1 MDELEY
7 KALIKDCAKL
17 KPSWFQGM
25 QLISIPFLLIAI
37 ALYLN
42 TFSGLIWFL
51 GQILIFAAFTQLFV
65 VVHEAG
71 HNSLLPNTKANII
84 IGNIASIFAVVPFF
98 SWKLIHRQHHLLT
111 GWRDR
116 DPTTKIQV
124 SDEVKNLSQLQ
135 IFINNLCWKLWIP
148 LFSFYYRAG
157 TYWNAKSVL
166 WAIKSPA
173 DRVKIFTNIALLIG
187 LYGFLFYFYGGFIVS
202 NFLLGFYMSLAA
214 MDVIML
220 SQHSHIP
227 MPVSEGQKV
236 KNFSNKDQVQYT
248 RSLLMPKF
256 MAKYLF
262 LNFNYHELHHL
273 LPTLPCYYLDK
284 IDIKFSNTENFF
296 NWMKRAKRIDAVTL
310 VFKTRKETN
319 LNI

>member
-7 KALIKDCAKL
+7 KALIREYAKL
-17 KPSWFQGM
+17 SPNWFQGIH
-25 QLISIPFLLIAI
+25 LFLLPFILMGLGI
-37 ALYLN
+37 LLN
-42 TFSGLIWFL
+42 SYGGIFWLL
-51 GQILIFAAFTQLFV
+51 GQFLMYCAFTQLFV
-65 VVHEAG
+65 IVHEAG

-84 IGNIASIFAVVPFF
+84 VGNIASIFAIVPFF

-124 SDEVKNLSQLQ
+124 SDEAKNLSKLQ
-135 IFINNLCWKLWIP
+135 IAINSFCWKLWIP

-157 TYWNAKSVL
+157 TYWNIQSVL
-166 WAIKSPA
+166 WAIKNKN
-173 DRVKIFTNIALLIG
+173 DRIKIFINILLQTIFYTFL
-187 LYGFLFYFYGGFIVS
+187 LYFFSSYIIE
-202 NFLLGFYMSLAA
+202 NFLLGLYLSLAT

-227 MPVSEGQKV
+227 MPVSEGKKV
-236 KNFSNKDQVQYT
+236 KNFSNKDQVQFT
-248 RSLLMPKF
+248 RSLIMPRI

-273 LPTLPCYYLDK
+273 LPSLSCYYLDRVGLE
-284 IDIKFSNTENFF
+284 FSNTESFF
-296 NWMKRAKRIDAVTL
+296 SWVRRAKKIDAATL
-310 VFKTRKETN
+310 VFKNRNETN